1 MRASQQ
7 QRTVSAST
15 AVCFCHTFLCPR
27 HAAPSSGSHS
37 HPASSDGEGEL
48 EGRQSPGSAA
58 RRVFWLRWRGDT
70 PCNCACI
77 LPPRHR
83 RVNSHLQPVAVPAS
97 LSHWA
102 GSGGTDAG
110 WNRRAV
116 GQRGVPGVSHSPA
129 MSSHPAGPAS
139 CCTARCPGAH
149 AHKIPSKII
158 SAPAHK
164 ILSKIISPSLGLG
177 CPEQQSP
184 RHRVSQAPANPTHKA
199 SLHVA
204 QSFLGRSG
212 TELRCQRCSVVAR
225 QAQTAGRSREG
236 PEPGWEA
243 SVLQHRGVP

>member
-1 MRASQQ
+1 MEEMRASQQ

-27 HAAPSSGSHS
+27 HAAPSAGN
-37 HPASSDGEGEL
+37 PDIQRAVMGMGEL

-58 RRVFWLRWRGDT
+58 RRVFGLCWRGDT

-83 RVNSHLQPVAVPAS
+83 RVNSQLQPVAVPAS
-97 LSHWA
+97 LSHRA

-149 AHKIPSKII
+149 VHKIP
-158 SAPAHK
+158 
-164 ILSKIISPSLGLG
+164 SKIISPSLGLG
-177 CPEQQSP
+177 CPEQLSP
-184 RHRVSQAPANPTHKA
+184 RHRVSQAPANPPHKA